1 MRNLLLEKYK
11 EQMDSIKS
19 KFQEWMDKEE
29 KFINDRN
36 RHMIDQNMPEESRKR
51 EMAARKDVFNK
62 NKEELKIYLI
72 KNEIRE
78 TTFIYTQKYI

>member
-1 MRNLLLEKYK
+1 
-11 EQMDSIKS
+11 MDSIKS

-29 KFINDRN
+29 KFIDDSN

-62 NKEELKIYLI
+62 NREELKIYLI